1 MTPLANFPSAP
12 RPSVSG
18 LQARANEACKQQSLG
33 DLATARVSDIANH
46 LTACVKAT
54 DDLAA
59 ALRAQGET
67 EAKAKARTLA
77 MNRPAPSGSVVVRLA
92 GTARLPFKGNCS
104 LSNRAGTNS
113 KSYEDDLPLQITG
126 ENVAI
131 VNCSF
136 ISKSDFR
143 HDLKLEITKDGKVI
157 GESDTDAPY
166 SVVGVLRDLN

>member
-1 MTPLANFPSAP
+1 
-12 RPSVSG
+12 
-18 LQARANEACKQQSLG
+18 
-33 DLATARVSDIANH
+33 
-46 LTACVKAT
+46 
-54 DDLAA
+54 
-59 ALRAQGET
+59 
-67 EAKAKARTLA
+67 

-104 LSNRAGTNS
+104 FSNRAGTNS

-126 ENVAI
+126 ENVAT

-143 HDLKLEITKDGKVI
+143 HDLKLEIIKDGKVI

-166 SVVGVLRDLN
+166 SVVSVLPDLN